1 MYTKILKKIMWVNFM
16 WLYRFWLLC
25 DLFIPFIM
33 TVVGRMTSKHCP
45 KNINSLI
52 GYRTTRSM
60 KNMDTWKFAHEYC
73 GKLWW
78 KLGWLIMILTVLMYI
93 PLYQSNDHMI
103 GIAGVVLITIQCTVL
118 IISIYP
124 TEKALKEHF
133 NDDGTRK

>member
-1 MYTKILKKIMWVNFM
+1 M
-16 WLYRFWLLC
+16 WLWWFWLIC
-25 DLFIPFIM
+25 DLFIPLVMI
-33 TVVGRMTSKHCP
+33 VVGRMTWKHCP

-60 KNMDTWKFAHEYC
+60 KNMDTWKFAHDYC

-78 KLGWLIMILTVLMYI
+78 KLGWLIMILTAVMYI
-93 PLYQSNDHMI
+93 PLYQGNDNMV

-133 NDDGTRK
+133 TDDGTRK

>member
-1 MYTKILKKIMWVNFM
+1 M
-16 WLYRFWLLC
+16 WLWWFWLIC
-25 DLFIPFIM
+25 DLFIPLVMI
-33 TVVGRMTSKHCP
+33 VVGRMTWKHCP

-78 KLGWLIMILTVLMYI
+78 KLGWLIMILTALMHI
-93 PLYQSNDHMI
+93 PLYQSNDNMI
-103 GIAGVVLITIQCTVL
+103 GIAGLVLITIQCTVL

>member
-1 MYTKILKKIMWVNFM
+1 M
-16 WLYRFWLLC
+16 WLWWFWLIC
-25 DLFIPFIM
+25 DLFIPLVMI
-33 TVVGRMTSKHCP
+33 VVGRMTWKHCP

-93 PLYQSNDHMI
+93 PLYQSNDNII

-133 NDDGTRK
+133 TDDGTRK

>member
-1 MYTKILKKIMWVNFM
+1 MWFWWFILICDCLIPAIM
-16 WLYRFWLLC
+16 
-25 DLFIPFIM
+25 IIA
-33 TVVGRMTSKHCP
+33 GRMMWKHCP

-60 KNMDTWKFAHEYC
+60 KSMDTWKFAHEYC

-78 KLGWLIMILTVLMYI
+78 KLGWLIMILTALMHI
-93 PLYQSNDHMI
+93 PLYQSNDNMI
-103 GIAGVVLITIQCTVL
+103 GIAGLVLITIQCTVL

>member
-1 MYTKILKKIMWVNFM
+1 M
-16 WLYRFWLLC
+16 WLWWFWLICNL
-25 DLFIPFIM
+25 LIPFVMI
-33 TVVGRMTSKHCP
+33 VVGRMSWKHCP

-60 KNMDTWKFAHEYC
+60 KSMDTWKFAHEYC

-93 PLYQSNDHMI
+93 PLYQGNDNMI

>member
-1 MYTKILKKIMWVNFM
+1 M
-16 WLYRFWLLC
+16 WLWWFWLIC
-25 DLFIPFIM
+25 DLFIPLVMI
-33 TVVGRMTSKHCP
+33 VVGRMTLKHCP

-93 PLYQSNDHMI
+93 PLYQSNDNII

-133 NDDGTRK
+133 TDDGTRK

>member
-1 MYTKILKKIMWVNFM
+1 MII
-16 WLYRFWLLC
+16 
-25 DLFIPFIM
+25 
-33 TVVGRMTSKHCP
+33 VGRMTLKHCP

-93 PLYQSNDHMI
+93 PLYQSNDNII

>member
-1 MYTKILKKIMWVNFM
+1 M
-16 WLYRFWLLC
+16 WLWWFWLIC
-25 DLFIPFIM
+25 DLFIPLVMI
-33 TVVGRMTSKHCP
+33 VVGRMTWKHCP

-78 KLGWLIMILTVLMYI
+78 KLGWLIMILTALMYI
-93 PLYQSNDHMI
+93 PLYQSNDNII

-133 NDDGTRK
+133 TDDGTRK

>member
-1 MYTKILKKIMWVNFM
+1 M
-16 WLYRFWLLC
+16 WLWWFWLIC
-25 DLFIPFIM
+25 DLFIPLVMI
-33 TVVGRMTSKHCP
+33 VVGRMTWKHCP

-60 KNMDTWKFAHEYC
+60 KNLDTWKFAHEYC

-78 KLGWLIMILTVLMYI
+78 KLGWLIMILTALMHI
-93 PLYQSNDHMI
+93 PLYQSNDNII

-133 NDDGTRK
+133 TDDGTRK